1 MSAFSTSSAW
11 YGHKATDVRS
21 IDLPSHDVFL
31 LTMIDAKFKGVE
43 EAMFSDLYNTYV
55 TARFFFF
62 VFWLTLED
70 NWLGCSV
77 LQYMLS

>member
-1 MSAFSTSSAW
+1 
-11 YGHKATDVRS
+11 
-21 IDLPSHDVFL
+21 
-31 LTMIDAKFKGVE
+31 MIDAKFKGVE

-70 NWLGCSV
+70 NWLGCSA